1 MTDAVITVRR
11 AGEADV
17 PAIAALERACFSE
30 PWSEGA
36 LTDTLRSP
44 YAVLFCA
51 VLPDEAGT
59 IASYGGL
66 YLLGE
71 DADITNVATHP
82 AYRRRGAAAAVL
94 EALLDCARAHG
105 VCAVHLEVR
114 RPNAAAAA
122 LYRAHGFTVD
132 GTRPRYYKNPS
143 EDAVLMTCRFPGSTE
158 GNQSSCIC

>member
-1 MTDAVITVRR
+1 MTDSVITVRQ
-11 AGEADV
+11 AEAADV
-17 PAIAALERACFSE
+17 PAIAALERVCFSD

-36 LTDTLRSP
+36 LNDTLCSP

-51 VLPDEAGT
+51 MFPDEGET

-82 AYRRRGAAAAVL
+82 AYRRRGAASAILGAI
-94 EALLDCARAHG
+94 LDYARAHN
-105 VCAVHLEVR
+105 VRAVHLEVR
-114 RPNAAAAA
+114 CSNTSAAA
-122 LYRAHGFTVD
+122 LYRSFGFTVD

-143 EDAVLMTCRFPGSTE
+143 EDAILMTYRFPGMTE
-158 GNQSSCIC
+158 GN